1 VGLTPLTLR
10 SLPYGTHTLRV
21 TREGYESESRRVIIS
36 NAQPAQSLIL
46 DLGRSRN
53 GGAARGAPG
62 DRVLATLAVES
73 RPPGASVFL
82 NGRRVGMT
90 PLLLDPAPSGSHA
103 LRLEL
108 EGYRRWTATVRVAA
122 GERNR
127 VTASLEQD

>member
-1 VGLTPLTLR
+1 V
-10 SLPYGTHTLRV
+10 RV

-36 NAQPAQSLIL
+36 SAQPAQSLIL
-46 DLGRSRN
+46 DLGRPRS
-53 GGAARGAPG
+53 GEAARGVPG
-62 DRVLATLAVES
+62 DRTLATLAVES

-82 NGRRVGMT
+82 DGRRVGTT

-108 EGYRRWTATVRVAA
+108 DGYRRWTAAVRVVA